1 MNPGCL
7 QQFIRRK
14 RWRKRR
20 LFCAFALFWRGICRR
35 SGTQKRE
42 RRCRSLFSRLKLQF
56 QTNIPL
62 STRAFQAHLTAV
74 CIKTHAHVAGF
85 YEAVALCPYSAAVRR
100 LNESYCGTPQ
110 YSISCAPAAQ
120 RLFRQAMKIAAL
132 RQFSVCMR
140 GRAAGRRARAQGVPT
155 HRRETCPAGRGD
167 PERLVRAGKDMRY
180 QYQYVSVGFGGG
192 TGK

>member
-85 YEAVALCPYSAAVRR
+85 YEAVVLCPYLLLCSISMRAIAARRNILFHARLRRGNFLDRLRGSGCAARPPLLTPQAGCYAFLRVLMRSAASRM
-100 LNESYCGTPQ
+100 
-110 YSISCAPAAQ
+110 PA
-120 RLFRQAMKIAAL
+120 L
-132 RQFSVCMR
+132 
-140 GRAAGRRARAQGVPT
+140 
-155 HRRETCPAGRGD
+155 
-167 PERLVRAGKDMRY
+167 PEE
-180 QYQYVSVGFGGG
+180 
-192 TGK
+192 